1 MAPQKSASGL
11 LRNASG
17 GLMES
22 RMGSIS
28 RDATA
33 SRKKLI
39 DEGLQSLLGNLM
51 KDLTVSILPPTS
63 PQCCVAMMLM
73 WTIKVELCRAPS
85 AGRLKILEGHTDA
98 LSCRG

>member
-1 MAPQKSASGL
+1 
-11 LRNASG
+11 
-17 GLMES
+17 MES

-51 KDLTVSILPPTS
+51 KDLTVSSPILPMPCTVLLS
-63 PQCCVAMMLM
+63 PIM
-73 WTIKVELCRAPS
+73 WRFT
-85 AGRLKILEGHTDA
+85 G
-98 LSCRG
+98 